1 MSNRLWMNDEDM
13 RVCSHFFKGCMLILS
28 PKIDNHDIRGFL
40 LVPKNNFQFQKK
52 TRFTNE

>member
-1 MSNRLWMNDEDM
+1 MNDEDM

-28 PKIDNHDIRGFL
+28 PKIENHDIRGFL

-52 TRFTNE
+52 TRFTSE